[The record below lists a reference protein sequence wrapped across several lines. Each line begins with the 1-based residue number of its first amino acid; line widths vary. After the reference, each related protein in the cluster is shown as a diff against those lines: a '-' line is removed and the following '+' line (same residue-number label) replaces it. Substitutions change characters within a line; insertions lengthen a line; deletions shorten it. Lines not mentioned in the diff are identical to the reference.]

1 MRIRNYSREPQAL
14 AEYDNIE
21 ACRAQMTLSFWIMS
35 QTNNLGQMSLRLM
48 FSNLVGVYHFSLW
61 KILVAG
67 YRARESTSR
76 ARN

>member
-35 QTNNLGQMSLRLM
+35 QTNNLSQLSLRLM
-48 FSNLVGVYHFSLW
+48 FSNLVGVYHFILW
-61 KILVAG
+61 KRLAAG
-67 YRARESTSR
+67 YRARESAGLTG
-76 ARN
+76 N

>member
-21 ACRAQMTLSFWIMS
+21 ACRAQMTLRFWIMS
-35 QTNNLGQMSLRLM
+35 QTNNLGQLSLRLI
-48 FSNLVGVYHFSLW
+48 FSNLVDVYHFSLR

-67 YRARESTSR
+67 YRALESTGR
-76 ARN
+76 PQN